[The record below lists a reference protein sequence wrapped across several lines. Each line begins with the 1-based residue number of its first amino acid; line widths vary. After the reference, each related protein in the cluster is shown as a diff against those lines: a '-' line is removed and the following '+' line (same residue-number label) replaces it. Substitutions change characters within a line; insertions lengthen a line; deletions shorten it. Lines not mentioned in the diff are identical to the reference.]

1 MCFQRKASEIE
12 LEGRED
18 STSTNPKH
26 DLITEIL
33 GPDQPGRLR
42 AMGRGISITKLNCL
56 QIKNNFMA
64 AMEKKHVSLEKQVYD
79 LQQQI
84 ARMNNQGQET
94 DVSENSNN
102 KVWTDFLCRNLSL

>member
-1 MCFQRKASEIE
+1 
-12 LEGRED
+12 
-18 STSTNPKH
+18 
-26 DLITEIL
+26 
-33 GPDQPGRLR
+33 
-42 AMGRGISITKLNCL
+42 
-56 QIKNNFMA
+56 MA

-102 KVWTDFLCRNLSL
+102 KVWTDFLCRNRSL